1 MTKVTRIAHSKQL
14 NQGKYDQLADIAAR
28 LGKVRA
34 DLWQRYGA
42 LRGVGLH
49 YGVVA
54 KERKGDNAPLGLSY
68 KLWKNTLKG
77 VIEDIAAYRAAAK
90 EKVKAAIRERTSDE
104 QERINLYTLLKYD
117 RWTEDPFLHRQMRK
131 HYRHGA
137 TTVSNQIILE
147 PIMYTSFAHNGIVW
161 LKVQTLEKGKRI
173 ALPTDAAEPF
183 TGNLRLILKDG
194 KVEIH
199 YTKDDTEVCSTKPCG
214 DGTIGI
220 DKGYTE
226 AFTDSDGQRHG
237 EGLGELLS
245 NESDYLKKKY
255 QRRNKLKAIAEKKP
269 HKAANIERNNLGR
282 KKLDRRKELHT
293 KRVRDK
299 VYQAA
304 HSVVDKASTIA
315 AEDLTSP
322 IKDTK
327 KYGKDNS
334 RRLAGWVKGT
344 MAEAINAVSQRR
356 GSALHLV
363 NAAYTSQVDS
373 RYGVLLGTRSG
384 DRFTGYDGEVL
395 DADTNAARNIL
406 ARLYDN
412 EIGLYTPFQQVRQ
425 ILLARNE
432 HHQRLGPL
440 NQDTSCNDYQ
450 QLELLSLSTV
460 SELPF

>member
-28 LGKVRA
+28 LGKIRA
-34 DLWQRYGA
+34 DLWGRYGA

-54 KERKGDNAPLGLSY
+54 KERKGDNAPLGLTY
-68 KLWKNTLKG
+68 KLWKNTLKD

-90 EKVKAAIRERTSDE
+90 EKVKAAIRERSSDE
-104 QERINLYTLLKYD
+104 QARIRLYTLLKHE

-137 TTVSNQIILE
+137 TAVSNQIVIE
-147 PIMYTSFAHNGIVW
+147 PLMYTSFAHNGIVW
-161 LKVQTLEKGKRI
+161 LKVQTLEKGKRV

-183 TGNLRLILKDG
+183 TGNLRLILKAG

-199 YTKDDTEVCSTKPCG
+199 YSKDDTEVCSTKPCG
-214 DGTIGI
+214 DATIGI

-226 AFTDSDGQRHG
+226 AFTDSDGQHHG

-245 NESDYLKKKY
+245 NESDYLKTKY
-255 QRRNKLKAIAEKKP
+255 QRRHKLKAIAEKKP

-282 KKLDRRKELHT
+282 KKLNRRKELHT

-299 VYQAA
+299 VYKAA

-322 IKDTK
+322 IPDKK

-334 RRLAGWVKGT
+334 RRLSGWVKGT

-356 GSALHLV
+356 GSTLYLV

-373 RYGVLLGTRSG
+373 RHDILLGIREG

-412 EIGLYTPFQQVRQ
+412 EIKLYTPYRQVRQ
-425 ILLARNE
+425 ILQHRTERFTNGGD
-432 HHQRLGPL
+432 RLRL
-440 NQDTSCNDYQ
+440 DTSCKDINFHDPYQ
-450 QLELLSLSTV
+450 R
-460 SELPF
+460 